1 MMTKHH
7 ESSQRPSLIFILWML
22 GNTDSCCD
30 TVTKV
35 QSYEGYSESV
45 SCPYESQ
52 YHNSLKY
59 ICRGNRPST
68 CLQQAL
74 ITSDTKQ
81 NGRFRLD
88 DDKMLGTFT
97 VTINSL
103 TQNDSGSY
111 LCGVQRNSDVD
122 VFSAVELEVEVPET
136 DLYCTHLQHLKQAV
150 HQKPGMGFSKR
161 RSKHCPVETQTQP
174 CLLHWLR
181 NLLLCPVPVLD

>member
-1 MMTKHH
+1 MW
-7 ESSQRPSLIFILWML
+7 SIQSLLFIFY
-22 GNTDSCCD
+22 SCCD

-52 YHNSLKY
+52 YQNSLKY

-88 DDKMLGTFT
+88 DDKVSGTFT

-103 TQNDSGSY
+103 TRNDSGSY

-122 VFSAVELEVEVPET
+122 VFSAVELEVEVTQWTQSQQCMGRNAFPT
-136 DLYCTHLQHLKQAV
+136 PLHK
-150 HQKPGMGFSKR
+150 KNGMGKTS
-161 RSKHCPVETQTQP
+161 
-174 CLLHWLR
+174 
-181 NLLLCPVPVLD
+181 VPSMCYGTRHQANIVS